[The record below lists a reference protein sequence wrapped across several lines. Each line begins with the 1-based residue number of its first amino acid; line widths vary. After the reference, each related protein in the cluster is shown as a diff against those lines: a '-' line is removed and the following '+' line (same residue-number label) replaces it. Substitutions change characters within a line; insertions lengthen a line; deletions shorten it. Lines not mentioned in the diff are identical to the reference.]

1 MTCSGCSGAVERAL
15 KKQEGVS
22 KIDISLETQTV
33 LVHAHPPATF
43 DIVREKIAKTG
54 KTINSNRWDLLNASP
69 DPQHHSNDPSSLSL
83 NPISPIS
90 PACSRSPSIYL
101 SLFSSKL

>member
-1 MTCSGCSGAVERAL
+1 MSEAAATSSGPEQQYKFNVAMTCSGCSGAVERAL

-54 KTINSNRWDLLNASP
+54 KTINSSEVVV
-69 DPQHHSNDPSSLSL
+69 S
-83 NPISPIS
+83 
-90 PACSRSPSIYL
+90 
-101 SLFSSKL
+101 

>member
-1 MTCSGCSGAVERAL
+1 MDIDCDCLFVSGCAI
-15 KKQEGVS
+15 EGVS

-54 KTINSNRWDLLNASP
+54 KTINSSEVVVP
-69 DPQHHSNDPSSLSL
+69 
-83 NPISPIS
+83 
-90 PACSRSPSIYL
+90 
-101 SLFSSKL
+101 

>member
-1 MTCSGCSGAVERAL
+1 MSEAAAYKFNVAMTCSGCSGAVERAL

-54 KTINSNRWDLLNASP
+54 KTINSIDDSRFGREVVERESFFQF
-69 DPQHHSNDPSSLSL
+69 PQKIGESS
-83 NPISPIS
+83 
-90 PACSRSPSIYL
+90 Y
-101 SLFSSKL
+101 